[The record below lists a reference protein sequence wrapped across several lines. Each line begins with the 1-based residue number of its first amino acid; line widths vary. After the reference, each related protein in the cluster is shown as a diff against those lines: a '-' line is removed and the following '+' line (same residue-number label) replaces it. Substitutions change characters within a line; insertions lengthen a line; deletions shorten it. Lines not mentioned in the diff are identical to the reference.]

1 MIEQVIQWLRDGEEL
16 EAADLLSDCSLT
28 YLYVDTLFELSGER
42 THEMYDVHIEAPRKV
57 IKATEAGDKFIAKQI
72 ESAIRECTE
81 STNGVVRDL
90 RWVPK
95 LTTLGR
101 GPADEEIAS
110 KLSTIDSEHVRG
122 AWEKALARKATDP
135 EGAITAARTLVETVC
150 KHILDDAKRDY
161 PDNADLPKLYHH
173 AAEVLYLSPNQYT
186 TKLVKQILGNSQ
198 AVVSGLAAL
207 RNSLGDAHGKG
218 KDEMKPDSAH
228 AELAVNLAGTISTFL
243 VSVWETWS
251 YRLEENV

>member
-1 MIEQVIQWLRDGEEL
+1 
-16 EAADLLSDCSLT
+16 
-28 YLYVDTLFELSGER
+28 
-42 THEMYDVHIEAPRKV
+42 MYDIHIEAPRKV
-57 IKATEAGDKFIAKQI
+57 IQATEAGDKFIATQI
-72 ESAIRECTE
+72 ERAIRECTE
-81 STNGVVRDL
+81 STNGVIRDL

-95 LTTLGR
+95 LTTLRR

-122 AWEKALARKATDP
+122 AWAKALARKNADP

-173 AAEVLYLSPNQYT
+173 AAEVLYLSPDQYT
-186 TKLVKQILGNSQ
+186 TKLIKQILGNSQ

-207 RNSLGDAHGKG
+207 RNSLGDAHGKS
-218 KDEMKPDSAH
+218 KDEMKPDSAQ

-251 YRLEENV
+251 YKLKENV